1 MAPFGKTPTSS
12 NFSDTCIIFTLFIE
26 QCIND
31 TWVRERWEL
40 ALPIETYMWSS
51 PSYDYMNVYWPHA
64 HRGLIHSSIWSWCDQ
79 SSHPLQCLAS
89 ELFNGFLRPRMFG
102 SKINWD
108 HAMSQRVSSM
118 VCFWNDLMGA
128 TTKKH
133 EKRRICFNKSKGGG
147 KSRMRVNG
155 GK

>member
-102 SKINWD
+102 SKINILGPCD
-108 HAMSQRVSSM
+108 V
-118 VCFWNDLMGA
+118 
-128 TTKKH
+128 TTGFINGVFLEWFNGSNH
-133 EKRRICFNKSKGGG
+133 EETREKENASTIEGWWQI
-147 KSRMRVNG
+147 
-155 GK
+155 